1 MIADLDRTL
10 EKLLIAE
17 VPINN
22 GEIDIKFDQPGREWS
37 AKLSRPTI
45 NLFLFDVRENNVL
58 RQHQWERVAAANGRL
73 PNHQSQLKRT
83 PFRVDCHYIL
93 TAWAAD
99 PQDEH
104 RLLSRVMLTLFR
116 HPTLPKTHLIGE
128 MKEQPF
134 DLQTRLASHDRL
146 TNPAELWGSL
156 DNEIR
161 PSISYVV
168 TLAMDPWT
176 IVTTPVVRVRTL
188 RTGQTSTLP
197 HTTEINAD
205 TTETRIR
212 IGGIVQKANQPQ
224 QGIQVA
230 LKGTGF
236 ISTTDEDG
244 RYQIGSIP
252 PGDYTLLAWPP
263 EGKPIERPISVP
275 SGDYDI
281 ELKS

>member
-1 MIADLDRTL
+1 MIADLDKTL

-17 VPINN
+17 IPIKN

-37 AKLSRPTI
+37 AKLSRPTV

-58 RQHQWERVAAANGRL
+58 RQHQWEKIVAANGPINNR
-73 PNHQSQLKRT
+73 QAQLKRT
-83 PFRVDCHYIL
+83 PFRIDCHYII
-93 TAWAAD
+93 TVWAAD

-104 RLLSRVMLTLFR
+104 RLLSRVMLALFR
-116 HPTLPKTHLIGE
+116 HPKLPKAHLIGE

-156 DNEIR
+156 DNELR
-161 PSISYVV
+161 PSVSLIV
-168 TLAMDPWT
+168 TLAMDPWA
-176 IVTTPVVRVRTL
+176 IVSTPVVRVRTL
-188 RTGQTSTLP
+188 RTGQTLTLP
-197 HTTEINAD
+197 QTTEVVPE

-212 IGGIVQKANQPQ
+212 IGGTVQKADQPQ
-224 QGIQVA
+224 EGIQVA

-244 RYQIGSIP
+244 RFQFGSML
-252 PGDYTLLAWPP
+252 PGDYILLAWPP

-275 SGDYDI
+275 SDDYDI
-281 ELKS
+281 DL